1 MQKAGHI
8 GQVTSTRVMAETGYL
23 VTSQVVRNSSLLRA
37 LTGYNIIW
45 KAFVMFS
52 ALQRLFFM
60 KTGESMKETRKKRKR
75 FLAGPVGILL
85 LLGGII
91 ASVAVAVTGMK
102 KAAEAKSSDP
112 VNILCFGDSLT
123 AGAGG
128 NGISY
133 PEVLQEM
140 TGLKVYNYGVGG
152 AGVNQIGMKMGAF
165 PFYVGEFGIPSD
177 PVPVPITIVAQDG
190 ELTSLLRNE
199 NGGLNP
205 CYIADIKGTI
215 LWDSVKET
223 YTFTR
228 EQSGEAVMVPAR
240 TRVQTDA
247 MRRSTDND
255 IYVIYVGTNNFP
267 DKRSVDELIDSINEM
282 VTEIKTQKYIV
293 VGMTS
298 KTYVDDIVR
307 VNRDMRLEFGDHF
320 LDIRTYMIE
329 HGLEDAGLEA
339 TTQDIYDM
347 DTGEIPA
354 SLRSDLVHGNE
365 YFYRILG
372 EQLYEKMQDLGYI
385 VVE

>member
-1 MQKAGHI
+1 
-8 GQVTSTRVMAETGYL
+8 
-23 VTSQVVRNSSLLRA
+23 
-37 LTGYNIIW
+37 
-45 KAFVMFS
+45 
-52 ALQRLFFM
+52 
-60 KTGESMKETRKKRKR
+60 MKEVRKKRKHPQLR
-75 FLAGPVGILL
+75 PAGILL

-91 ASVAVAVTGMK
+91 GAVAVAVLGMQR
-102 KAAEAKSSDP
+102 AAEAKSSDP
-112 VNILCFGDSLT
+112 ENILCFGDSLT

-128 NGISY
+128 NGTSY
-133 PEVLQEM
+133 PEVLQEL

-165 PFYVGEFGIPSD
+165 PFYVGEFGIPAE
-177 PVPVPITIVAQDG
+177 PKPVPITIVAEDG

-205 CYIADIKGTI
+205 CYIADVKGSI
-215 LWDSVKET
+215 LWDSAKET

-228 EQSGEAVMVPAR
+228 EQSGTAVMVSSR

-247 MRRSTDND
+247 MRRSTEND

-282 VTEIKTQKYIV
+282 VSEIQTQKYII

-307 VNRDMRLEFGDHF
+307 VNRDMRVEFGDHF
-320 LDIRTYMIE
+320 LDIRTYLIE
-329 HGLEDAGLEA
+329 HGLEDAGLEP
-339 TTQDIYDM
+339 TSQDIYDM
-347 DTGEIPA
+347 DNGEIPV
-354 SLRSDLVHGNE
+354 SLRSDVVHGNE
-365 YFYRILG
+365 YFYQILG
-372 EQLYEKMQDLGYI
+372 QQLYEKMQDLGYI